1 MQTPRKQKKK
11 RATPNVFILEIQK
24 CDNAVGSTDASSIFH
39 AIVIWVTL
47 KFLELFQGIISQAGV
62 KKLGGH
68 KVSSLG

>member
-1 MQTPRKQKKK
+1 
-11 RATPNVFILEIQK
+11 LEIQK